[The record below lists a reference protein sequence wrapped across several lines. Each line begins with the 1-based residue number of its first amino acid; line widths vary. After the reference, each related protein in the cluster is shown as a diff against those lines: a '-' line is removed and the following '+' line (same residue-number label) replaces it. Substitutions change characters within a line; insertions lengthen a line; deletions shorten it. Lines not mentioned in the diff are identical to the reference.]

1 MKKAVFSAKVAIA
14 MCLVLLAAG
23 CSFASLNAKPGEY
36 SVSGYTT
43 TPEMAMQTASDNY
56 VQERNTEEY
65 WRAVRQGKA
74 LAYPGGGYNNDYW
87 FYYGSQGY
95 MPAVP
100 ETTVAP
106 SGTPVP
112 VTPEDLRRVEGK
124 ANDALRMHKKLRD
137 RLQQSDGGTAQE

>member
-1 MKKAVFSAKVAIA
+1 MKKAFFSVKVAIV
-14 MCLVLLAAG
+14 MCIAWLAAG
-23 CSFASLNAKPGEY
+23 CSFASLAAKPGEY

-43 TPEMAMQTASDNY
+43 SPEMAMQVASDNY

-74 LAYPGGGYNNDYW
+74 QAYPGGGYNNDYW
-87 FYYGSQGY
+87 YYYGSQGY

-100 ETTVAP
+100 QTTVAP
-106 SGTPVP
+106 DGTPVP
-112 VTPEDLRRVEGK
+112 VTPEDLRRVEDK

-137 RLQQSDGGTAQE
+137 RTRQDGGTAQD